1 MREIINLTEGV
12 DVEKL
17 VGDVRDQAVAE
28 YGISGLQGQCEGI
41 ALELY
46 DALTEGGI
54 NADFVFGRYA
64 QPYLHDGETF
74 EQTPHCWVETG
85 DLILDPSHE
94 QFGNNMLI
102 IDKKS
107 PAAKKYN
114 KETVYISEEH
124 DYEQWEPKHGIDDFV
139 RVEFNT
145 GGCYELAVALNA
157 KTGWPVYG
165 RYDKHGDLDHAWVV
179 APGNRAVDVNG
190 IHDGPVA
197 ITPYDTIPVKG
208 KPLPKGSEGINAEM
222 LEWANQLIQHF
233 PDYFGVGR

>member
-41 ALELY
+41 ALELH
-46 DALTEGGI
+46 DALTVEGI

-107 PAAKKYN
+107 PAAKNTTRKRS
-114 KETVYISEEH
+114 IS
-124 DYEQWEPKHGIDDFV
+124 QKIMITNNGS
-139 RVEFNT
+139 RGT
-145 GGCYELAVALNA
+145 ALMILFA
-157 KTGWPVYG
+157 SSST
-165 RYDKHGDLDHAWVV
+165 
-179 APGNRAVDVNG
+179 RAAATNLL
-190 IHDGPVA
+190 
-197 ITPYDTIPVKG
+197 
-208 KPLPKGSEGINAEM
+208 LP
-222 LEWANQLIQHF
+222 
-233 PDYFGVGR
+233 